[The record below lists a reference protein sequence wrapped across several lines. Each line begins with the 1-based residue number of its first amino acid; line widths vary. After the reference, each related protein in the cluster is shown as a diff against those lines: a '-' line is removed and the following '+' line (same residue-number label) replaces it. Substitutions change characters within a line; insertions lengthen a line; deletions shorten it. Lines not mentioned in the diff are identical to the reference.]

1 MRSDTH
7 SYVPAFDGLRGI
19 AVLPVVMLHVGVDS
33 LPQGALLVQLTRG
46 WYGVDLFFVLSGFLI
61 TRVLLAELDETG
73 TIGIA
78 RFYQRRVLRLGPAYL
93 SMLLAVLVGAAIF
106 DSPALQRVPRVLPSL
121 VTYTYNYQIA
131 AGGPHFDVL
140 VIIWSLCV
148 EEQFYLLWPW
158 ILRWLGA
165 RRGLHFCIAAV
176 AALSTY
182 RTLLYTLSNWGHLRH
197 PTPASSIWI
206 YFATDTRIGV
216 IMIGCA
222 AALLLHH
229 HGARRLW
236 HWMRTAR
243 FFPALA
249 FAATCAC
256 VFFVTGGYPSS
267 ASWRSATLGYSLAA
281 CAVAVLLAAILAQPR
296 SPVAR
301 ILSWDPLVS
310 LGAISYGVYLF
321 HSPIAWLVLRAVDIA
336 GWSGLSHQ
344 PLARFSVALL
354 LVVAITSTV
363 ASLHFRY
370 VERPVMSLRS
380 HWRSEAPPETAV
392 TASSAGEPAAPLA
405 TEAAD

>member
-1 MRSDTH
+1 M
-7 SYVPAFDGLRGI
+7 
-19 AVLPVVMLHVGVDS
+19 LPVIMLHVGVDS
-33 LPQGALLVQLTRG
+33 LPHGPLLVQLTRG

-78 RFYQRRVLRLGPAYL
+78 RFYQRRFLRLGPAYV
-93 SMLLAVLVGAAIF
+93 SMLLAVLLGAAIF
-106 DSPALQRVPRVLPSL
+106 DYSALQRVPRVLPSL

-131 AGGPHFDVL
+131 AGGPHFDLL

-158 ILRWLGA
+158 ILRWMGA

-176 AALSTY
+176 ASLSAY
-182 RTLLYTLSNWGHLRH
+182 RTLLYTLANWGHLAH
-197 PTPASSIWI
+197 PSPASSIWI

-216 IMIGCA
+216 IMVGCA
-222 AALLLHH
+222 AALLLH
-229 HGARRLW
+229 GQNARRLW
-236 HWMRTAR
+236 DWMRNAR

-249 FAATCAC
+249 LAGMCAC
-256 VFFVTGGYPSS
+256 VFFVTGGRPSS
-267 ASWRSATLGYSLAA
+267 ASWRSATLGYPVAG
-281 CAVAVLLAAILAQPR
+281 CAVAILLAAILAQPA

-301 ILSWDPLVS
+301 ILSWRPLVS

-321 HSPIAWLVLRAVDIA
+321 HSPIAWLVLRAVDAA

-344 PLARFSVALL
+344 PLARFSIALL
-354 LVVAITSTV
+354 LVVAITSAV

-370 VERPVMSLRS
+370 VERRFMSMRS
-380 HWRSEAPPETAV
+380 HWRSQPRQTA
-392 TASSAGEPAAPLA
+392 AAIDSNAAESSTPFAA
-405 TEAAD
+405 EAAE